1 MMKKNKSKL
10 VAALLAFVITFS
22 NTGNFKTG
30 KYYINDNNHLE
41 VDANDKLKELGKKYY
56 EFYDKYL
63 VKYSN
68 PEYLKTNLDV
78 YQYRKKASNTKNC
91 NYKYNGTIINLINT
105 IRSNTAEYLKTK
117 SKTKYLNAVDLDRN
131 FKGSIKQE
139 NYGAVVSAI
148 YTAVQSEITR
158 LMNNQLLGNN
168 NEDLCKMKDLK
179 VLLDLNTNKYNKDGS
194 ITLGQYLKN
203 DNVIIIYLDSF
214 LYKQARN
221 GKTIKADI
229 NKRKIID
236 IKVSNNLKKV
246 VFHEINH
253 MRQSAC
259 KDRNNNSDITYMNT
273 GLSLIE
279 ATAESALYDE
289 NSSLLLPKSEIRK
302 KDRVYLAERSFV
314 NDLLLMT
321 VTDNTTT
328 IDDFYASVF
337 NSDSQAFI
345 DYFNLKSNHDI
356 RSFLNILSRYDAK
369 MLRNNV
375 AYDIG
380 EVKKDSKDCYFKA
393 ATVVG
398 NDYKIDLLRLSLRN
412 LIDYNIKNNS
422 ELELEE
428 IVLLEK
434 IMLYQACNQSNSCKL
449 DSNGNL
455 LKQNDGTLITT
466 YDKNFV
472 SQLLEL
478 ENKFNGYIMQNYNIN
493 ELDLA
498 AVSNKVDPYVK
509 YLCLTAD
516 NTSMSKKFKFDDNLV
531 RNLVNKF
538 PKLKVLAPRVN
549 DFLGLHYKYIKKIY
563 KK

>member
-1 MMKKNKSKL
+1 MVKKNKSQL
-10 VAALLAFVITFS
+10 VAALLGFVVAFS
-22 NTGNFKTG
+22 NMGNYKTG

-41 VDANDKLKELGKKYY
+41 VDTSDKLKELGKEYY

-78 YQYRKKASNTKNC
+78 YKYRKEASDNKNC
-91 NYKYNGTIINLINT
+91 NHKYNGTIKGLINT
-105 IRSNTAEYLKTK
+105 IKNNTTKYLKNK

-131 FKGSIKQE
+131 FKGSIKQK
-139 NYGAVVSAI
+139 NYGAAVSVIYIAI
-148 YTAVQSEITR
+148 QSEIAS
-158 LMNNQLLGNN
+158 LMDNQLLGNN

-179 VLLDLNTNKYNKDGS
+179 VLLDLNTNKCKKDGS

-214 LYKQARN
+214 LYQQARN
-221 GKTIKADI
+221 GKTIKKDI
-229 NKRKIID
+229 NKQNIID
-236 IKVSNNLKKV
+236 ISTYDDLKKV

-259 KDRNNNSDITYMNT
+259 KDRNKNSDITYMNT
-273 GLSLIE
+273 GLSVIE

-289 NSSLLLPKSEIRK
+289 DSPLLLPKSEIRK
-302 KDRVYLAERSFV
+302 KDRVYSSERSFV

-337 NSDSQAFI
+337 NSDSQALI
-345 DYFNLKSNHDI
+345 NYFNLKSNHDV

-369 MLRNNV
+369 MLRNNI

-380 EVKKDSKDCYFKA
+380 EIKKDSKDCYFKA
-393 ATVVG
+393 ASVVG

-412 LIDYNIKNNS
+412 LIDYNIESNS
-422 ELELEE
+422 QLELEE

-434 IMLYQACNQSNSCKL
+434 IMLYQACNQSNICKL

-455 LKQNDGTLITT
+455 LKKDDGTLITT

-478 ENKFNGYIMQNYNIN
+478 ESKFNSYIMQNYNIN
-493 ELDLA
+493 ELELA
-498 AVSNKVDPYVK
+498 AVSDKMDFYVK
-509 YLCLTAD
+509 YLCLTVD
-516 NTSMSKKFKFDDNLV
+516 NSNMSKKFKLDDNLV
-531 RNLVNKF
+531 RDLVDKF

-549 DFLGLHYKYIKKIY
+549 DFLGSYYKHVKKIY

>member
-1 MMKKNKSKL
+1 MEKKNKSQL

-22 NTGNFKTG
+22 NMGNYKTG

-41 VDANDKLKELGKKYY
+41 VDTSDKLKELGKEYY

-78 YQYRKKASNTKNC
+78 YKYRKEASDTKNC
-91 NYKYNGTIINLINT
+91 NHKYNGTIKELINT
-105 IRSNTAEYLKTK
+105 IKNNTTKYLKNK

-131 FKGSIKQE
+131 FKGSIKQK
-139 NYGAVVSAI
+139 NYGAAVSVIYIAI
-148 YTAVQSEITR
+148 QSEIAS
-158 LMNNQLLGNN
+158 LMDNQLLGNN

-179 VLLDLNTNKYNKDGS
+179 VLLDLNTNKCKKDGS
-194 ITLGQYLKN
+194 ITLGQYFQN

-221 GKTIKADI
+221 GKTIKKDI
-229 NKRKIID
+229 NKQNIID
-236 IKVSNNLKKV
+236 INTYDDLKKA

-259 KDRNNNSDITYMNT
+259 KDRNKNSDITYMNT
-273 GLSLIE
+273 GLSVIE

-289 NSSLLLPKSEIRK
+289 DSPLLLPKSEIRK
-302 KDRVYLAERSFV
+302 EDRVYSSERSFV

-337 NSDSQAFI
+337 NSDPQAFI
-345 DYFNLKSNHDI
+345 NYFNLKSNHDV

-369 MLRNNV
+369 MLRNNI

-393 ATVVG
+393 ESVVG

-412 LIDYNIKNNS
+412 LIDYNIESNS
-422 ELELEE
+422 QLELEE

-434 IMLYQACNQSNSCKL
+434 IMLYQACNESNICKL

-455 LKQNDGTLITT
+455 LKKDDGTLITT

-478 ENKFNGYIMQNYNIN
+478 ENKFNTYIMQNYNIN
-493 ELDLA
+493 ELELA
-498 AVSNKVDPYVK
+498 AVSNKMDSYVK

-516 NTSMSKKFKFDDNLV
+516 NSNMSKKFKLDDNLV
-531 RNLVNKF
+531 RDLVDKF

-549 DFLGLHYKYIKKIY
+549 DFLGSYYKHVKKIY